1 MRRILSSL
9 RYCSKVNPGS
19 SISDRWA
26 WVVTPSYSMNSVQ
39 AQNRICCLNIWKNV
53 ETSSVSWGF
62 HIICLKL
69 FSTIKILTDSCFL
82 LSPSSFQIFCFMV
95 HLEQERPPLF
105 LLLPESFTG
114 KSAQPFFILV
124 VINFHHLA
132 EFPLLH
138 NKLRISEGEWKHVL
152 PSDWEAS
159 TDVFILLM

>member
-1 MRRILSSL
+1 MLSEYLKEYGNILCILRISYNLS
-9 RYCSKVNPGS
+9 
-19 SISDRWA
+19 
-26 WVVTPSYSMNSVQ
+26 Q
-39 AQNRICCLNIWKNV
+39 A
-53 ETSSVSWGF
+53 F
-62 HIICLKL
+62 F
-69 FSTIKILTDSCFL
+69 FSPIKILTDSCFL
-82 LSPSSFQIFCFMV
+82 LFPSSFQIFCFMV